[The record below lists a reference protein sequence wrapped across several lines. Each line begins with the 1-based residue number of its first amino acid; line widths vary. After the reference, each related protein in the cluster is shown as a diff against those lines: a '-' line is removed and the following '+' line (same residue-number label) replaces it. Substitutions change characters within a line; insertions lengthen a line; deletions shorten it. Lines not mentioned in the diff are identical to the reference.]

1 MLILLNTVI
10 RSSDH
15 NSVWGLMGVHAIL
28 PITNNLI
35 FSFGPFMTYSQYI
48 LYTFLGANANQID
61 EIITG
66 AVLTAGHGQNI
77 SRQIAI
83 KSGNSDLAKM

>member
-15 NSVWGLMGVHAIL
+15 NSVWGWGGALD
-28 PITNNLI
+28 ITNNLV
-35 FSFGPFMTYSQYI
+35 FSFGLFYDLFLSTI